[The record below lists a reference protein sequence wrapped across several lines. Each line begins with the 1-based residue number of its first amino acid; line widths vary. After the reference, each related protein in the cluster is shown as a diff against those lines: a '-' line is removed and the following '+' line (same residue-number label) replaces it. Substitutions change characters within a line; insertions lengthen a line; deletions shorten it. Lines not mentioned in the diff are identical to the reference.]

1 MFADLLLLEPPSG
14 FPLEDPIYVFTLS
27 IAVFLI
33 GPLLVKRLGQ
43 PGIVGIVL
51 LGVIIGPD
59 GTGLVEHTDA
69 IELLGT
75 VGLVYLLFTVGLEL
89 NLRGFFRAPENAAV
103 FGLTSFF
110 LPLGVG
116 VVVCTT
122 ILGFD
127 FWSALLLSAVFGS
140 HTLLAYPIVNRYDI
154 TQNDAVTAVFGGI
167 LFTDTLALT
176 ILAIVLG
183 VVDDGALSLS
193 LVGEV
198 FLSLVILFGLVW
210 TVVPPVGRW
219 FFHNLSDESYFE
231 FLFVLLVVLV
241 GASLAELL
249 GLDGILGAFVAGIA
263 FNRLIPQ
270 GNTLMN
276 RIQFVGNA
284 FFIPFFLLH
293 VGMLVDVGVVLE
305 GPQTFQI
312 AAVIITTMIVTKL
325 VAAWAVGGVL
335 GFDRVERG
343 VMFGLSSGQAAA
355 ALAITL
361 LGVEAGLFG
370 TSVLNA
376 VVLMLLVTALVS
388 PWVTE
393 RYSQRL
399 ALGEAVDPDREEAAD
414 PRILLPV
421 PPDSEN
427 RRDLLEFAFVLRDQS
442 GRNPIH
448 LLSVVRPDW
457 SGATESN
464 VEKTETELQD
474 MAEVAYAS
482 ENPIEIET
490 RVNHNVAS
498 GIVHGALETQS
509 DLVVL
514 GWNPSKSFGERLF
527 GSIIDQVL
535 GQTSLPVY
543 VTHFGHPV
551 NTTGHLRVVFPRNVD
566 HHDGFYEGVYKVK
579 RLADKLGVPITVYVF
594 EEQTNQYQR
603 LYDLVEIDVDATFKS
618 VDDWDTLQSQL
629 ESDTERDDLVV
640 TLAAREGKIG
650 SHDELESLP
659 NRLVELPSESF
670 VVAYLREGEPEY
682 DSQFLRID

>member
-1 MFADLLLLEPPSG
+1 MFDSLAG

-27 IAVFLI
+27 LAVFLV
-33 GPLLVKRLGQ
+33 GPLLIKRLGQ

-51 LGVIIGPD
+51 FGVVIGPD
-59 GTGLVEHTDA
+59 GTGLVAHSDA

-89 NLRGFFRAPENAAV
+89 NLRGFFRAPENAAL
-103 FGLTSFF
+103 FGLASFF
-110 LPLGVG
+110 LPLTAG

-122 ILGFD
+122 VLGFE
-127 FWSALLLSAVFGS
+127 FWPALLLSAVFAS

-176 ILAIVLG
+176 LLAIVLG
-183 VVDDGALSLS
+183 VAEGGGLSPL
-193 LVGEV
+193 LIGQVVG
-198 FLSLVILFGLVW
+198 SLVILFATVW
-210 TVVPPVGRW
+210 LVVPPIARW
-219 FFHNLSDESYFE
+219 FFYNLSDESYFE
-231 FLFVLLVVLV
+231 FLFVLVVV
-241 GASLAELL
+241 FAGASLAEIL
-249 GLDGILGAFVAGIA
+249 GLDGILGAFIAGVA

-276 RIQFVGNA
+276 RIEFVGNA

-293 VGMLVDVGVVLE
+293 VGMLVDVGVILD
-305 GPQTFQI
+305 GPRTLQV
-312 AAVIITTMIVTKL
+312 AAVIVVTMLVTKF
-325 VAAWAVGGVL
+325 VAAWVVGGIL
-335 GFDRVERG
+335 SFDLTERA

-370 TSVLNA
+370 AAELNA

-393 RYSQRL
+393 RYSQQL
-399 ALGEAVDPDREEAAD
+399 ALSDDTDLEGEDVAD
-414 PRILLPV
+414 PRILLPL

-427 RRDLLEFAFVLRDQS
+427 RRDLLEFGFVLRDDS
-442 GRNPIH
+442 GTNPIH
-448 LLSVVRPDW
+448 LLSVVRPNW
-457 SGATESN
+457 SGKTEAN
-464 VEKTETELQD
+464 VETVERQLD
-474 MAEVAYAS
+474 DLAEFAYAA
-482 ENPIEIET
+482 EAPLEIET

-498 GIVHGALETQS
+498 GIARGAVETRS
-509 DLVVL
+509 DLVIL
-514 GWNPSKSFGERLF
+514 GWTPSKTFGEKVF

-535 GQTSLPVY
+535 DRTTIPVY

-551 NTTGHLRVVFPRNVD
+551 NTTGHIRVVVPRGLD
-566 HHDGFYEGVYKVK
+566 HHDGFYEGVYKIK

-594 EEQTNQYQR
+594 EERTHRYEQ
-603 LYDLVEIDVDATFKS
+603 LFDLVEIDISAEFETVS
-618 VDDWDTLQSQL
+618 DWDELQSDLQTAS
-629 ESDTERDDLVV
+629 EPTDLVV
-640 TLAAREGKIG
+640 TLSPRGG
-650 SHDELESLP
+650 GVGWDDELETLP
-659 NRLVELPSESF
+659 NRLVELPSQSF
-670 VVAYLREGEPEY
+670 VVSYLREGEPDY